1 MLPRRLIALLA
12 CLVLISAVFPYAA
25 LAGSNTVAGVTLST
39 PATYDSCT
47 ATGDTITATNNAA
60 SPRRL
65 TGQVIV
71 QYVVGSNRITV
82 PGGFY
87 PIDTTLQPGQSL
99 NLAVVYPPSSDWPL
113 AQSSADPLMREL
125 HIDVQIEVWDGTVF
139 IDSLGY
145 GLDWDVFC
153 RDTPPPPAYQGCTPG
168 YYKNHT
174 SLTQWGG
181 VNANLTVGSVF
192 ANAPAS
198 LASATLVQGLRF
210 KGGSTFEGAAE
221 ILLRA
226 GIAAYINAGHP
237 GVAYPIAAAD
247 VVDRVNGALAS
258 GDRATVIAMASE
270 LDSFNNLGCPLGR

>member
-12 CLVLISAVFPYAA
+12 FLVLISAVFPYAA
-25 LAGSNTVAGVTLST
+25 LAGSSTVAGVTLDT
-39 PATYDSCT
+39 PATHGSCT

-99 NLAVVYPPSSDWPL
+99 N
-113 AQSSADPLMREL
+113 L

-181 VNANLTVGSVF
+181 VNANLTVGLVF
-192 ANAPAS
+192 ASAPAS

-210 KGGSTFEGAAE
+210 KGGSTFDGAAE

-237 GVAYPIAAAD
+237 DVDYPIAAAD